1 MSKRLLRI
9 GLTGGISSGKS
20 TVAQMLVSLGAH
32 LVDTDAIARA
42 LTLPGGRA
50 IDPLRQRFGER
61 AIDGQGALDR
71 AWMREHAFRDPA
83 VRRELEAI
91 LHPLIGEQTRS
102 EAALARGDAVVFD
115 VPLLAESGRW
125 RTRVDRILV
134 VDCSEQRQVQRVM
147 QRSGWSRE
155 EVERV
160 IAQQSE
166 RRVRRSVADAVI
178 DNEADGLDALRASV
192 GLVFAHWCAAARE
205 RSAPAQPPL
214 A

>member
-1 MSKRLLRI
+1 
-9 GLTGGISSGKS
+9 
-20 TVAQMLVSLGAH
+20 
-32 LVDTDAIARA
+32 
-42 LTLPGGRA
+42 
-50 IDPLRQRFGER
+50 
-61 AIDGQGALDR
+61 
-71 AWMREHAFRDPA
+71 
-83 VRRELEAI
+83 
-91 LHPLIGEQTRS
+91 
-102 EAALARGDAVVFD
+102 
-115 VPLLAESGRW
+115 
-125 RTRVDRILV
+125 VDRILV